1 MTRWQQVC
9 SMNRIE
15 HLAATFDEREVPRV
29 FLRIHSELN
38 SVTICDEIFQVAL
51 VEPFAEIIGLAD
63 TVPLGK
69 DFIFDDGEV
78 QLYVEDSLNDTGEN
92 GYYKT
97 GIFYDIT
104 SPRRMM
110 EQAG

>member
-1 MTRWQQVC
+1 
-9 SMNRIE
+9 MNR
-15 HLAATFDEREVPRV
+15 DVPRV

-38 SVTICDEIFQVAL
+38 DVVICDEIFQVAL
-51 VEPFAEIIGLAD
+51 VKPFVEIIGLAD
-63 TVPLGK
+63 TVPLGE
-69 DFIFDDGEV
+69 DLIFDDGEV

-104 SPRRMM
+104 SRIYPLEQRISSTSPRRMM